1 VLASITKSIN
11 CRGELICFDEPKL
24 MGILNLTSD
33 SFYDGGQHNNLKKQ
47 LQQVETMLIEGAD
60 IIDIGATST
69 RPGAKLSKPMEELN
83 TLLPVIEAIQ
93 KEFPNCIVSID
104 TYHAKVAD
112 DCIKN
117 GVHIINDVSGGLI
130 DEAMIPTVAKY
141 KNIPYVMMHL
151 KGIPENMQ
159 QQCNYENLM
168 AEIIDYFL
176 QRINLAKKAGIKDLI
191 IDAGFGFGKN
201 TNQNFELLQR
211 LNELR
216 LLGNFP
222 VLSGLSRKS
231 LIWKTL
237 NIKPAEALNGTTVL
251 NTIALLNGSNIL
263 RVHDVAAAKQAIT
276 LLKHLKAA

>member
-1 VLASITKSIN
+1 MLSNTIKSIN
-11 CRGELICFDEPKL
+11 CRSKLVQFDTAKI
-24 MGILNLTSD
+24 MGILNITPD
-33 SFYDGGQHNNLKKQ
+33 SFYDGGQHNNLSKQ
-47 LQQVETMLIEGAD
+47 LQQTETMLNEGAD
-60 IIDIGATST
+60 IIDIGAAST
-69 RPGAKLSKPMEELN
+69 RPGAKLSAPENEIKV
-83 TLLPVIEAIQ
+83 LLPAIESILKQ
-93 KEFPNCIVSID
+93 FPKTIISID

-112 DCIKN
+112 ACIKN

-130 DEAMIPTVAKY
+130 DEDMIPTVAEY

-201 TNQNFELLQR
+201 INQNFELLKR
-211 LNELR
+211 LKEFS
-216 LLGNFP
+216 LLGKFP
-222 VLSGLSRKS
+222 ILCGLSRKS

-276 LLKHLKAA
+276 LINKLKAA